1 MGFLSSNTRLYH
13 PGYINLNMELQHSN
27 PTFSSNPQDLIT
39 MDPSVYPYVC
49 GYAVADGVLLPGE
62 TVRIEVDVDT
72 DVCGDSALYSLVS
85 MLGEFSL
92 KPCTIP

>member
-1 MGFLSSNTRLYH
+1 
-13 PGYINLNMELQHSN
+13 
-27 PTFSSNPQDLIT
+27 

-72 DVCGDSALYSLVS
+72 DVCGDSALYSLVG

-92 KPCTIP
+92 NVVRYLRASVSLPYQVLSRSRCSLRFFFRQSATVLGYG